1 MSIRHIFADNLKNL
15 IGRNGSVS
23 DVSRKLEIS
32 RTQLIRYTTGES
44 FPGPDILVKLCDFF
58 DVPLTIIKI
67 PIADIEAAKT
77 TQGLPSGFANCFEPA
92 QKSAF
97 PNGFYSE
104 YTYCNS
110 ALGQF
115 QHCIGHAATIQ
126 DRRIFSIYAPNRN
139 LIGKNLATQRQPKRK
154 FIGYAFSQSSG
165 FCILDNM
172 PCNPTFALTSFL
184 TGFSQYPN
192 IYPSFKLSSRAD
204 ISLDIH
210 SGRPTVLE
218 YIGNDYRI
226 ALRRARQPQYIQK
239 EGLSE
244 IIKYAFEKIFSQ
256 NATPFV

>member
-23 DVSRKLEIS
+23 DVSRKLEIN

-67 PIADIEAAKT
+67 SIADIEAAKT

-154 FIGYAFSQSSG
+154 FIGYAFQIEMKYITYKNKFKIKEIPIIFTDRLFGDS
-165 FCILDNM
+165 
-172 PCNPTFALTSFL
+172 
-184 TGFSQYPN
+184 
-192 IYPSFKLSSRAD
+192 KLSKGI
-204 ISLDIH
+204 ISEAIF
-210 SGRPTVLE
+210 GVLQMRLK
-218 YIGNDYRI
+218 N
-226 ALRRARQPQYIQK
+226 
-239 EGLSE
+239 
-244 IIKYAFEKIFSQ
+244 FSL
-256 NATPFV
+256 NAV